1 MSDTSLFLLING
13 WAGKVRF
20 FDELFKG
27 ISNDY
32 FAILC
37 ACLTLIWLWFS
48 IRDKILREKC
58 QKAVLTAAMSIGFA
72 GAAVDIC
79 NIFYTRPRPFLVLPA
94 GSVHLLYYP
103 PTDSSFPSNFAAIM
117 FASVIPII
125 LVNRKWGLWL
135 LVLALVTGFGR
146 VFLGIHYPLDIIGG
160 AAIGVFTGFFA
171 LGVGWVINPLMDY
184 ILFLLRKVSMA

>member
-37 ACLTLIWLWFS
+37 VCLTLIWLWFS
-48 IRDKILREKC
+48 VRDKTQREKT
-58 QKAVLTAAMSIGFA
+58 QKAVLMAAMSIGFA

-79 NIFYTRPRPFLVLPA
+79 NILYTRPRPFLTLPA
-94 GSVHLLYYP
+94 NLLYYP

-117 FASVIPII
+117 FAAIVPVI
-125 LVNRKWGLWL
+125 LANRKWGIWL
-135 LVLALVTGFGR
+135 LILALVTGFGR
-146 VFLGIHYPLDIIGG
+146 VYIGIHYPLDIIGG
-160 AAIGVFTGFFA
+160 AVIGIFTGFFA
-171 LGVGWVINPLMDY
+171 LGVGWIINPLMDY